1 MARTNSKSS
10 LLMTS
15 FFVVQA
21 NTDSREKTMRSDLA
35 VNTGQIEIFWHLS
48 HLEPQAYFLIHRGH
62 WISFQSALLIQILPA
77 SNLELHSRIY
87 NSFSHA
93 SKPTHVTGG
102 LPFNCSWST
111 GGCWR
116 IWLQG
121 VQLFFHCS
129 LMVSYEGLADEYL
142 WVPHSKCCF
151 KPEKVQ
157 NILIHP
163 VSVHGKTAA
172 DERCHCWFCKRCIN
186 LLCSCLIL
194 ACLML
199 IVNLPFSYCWSCKVR
214 ECNNISEFQWERA
227 HACQFFFW

>member
-10 LLMTS
+10 SLMTS

-48 HLEPQAYFLIHRGH
+48 HLEPHAYFVLHRGH

-111 GGCWR
+111 GRCWR
-116 IWLQG
+116 NWLQG
-121 VQLFFHCS
+121 V
-129 LMVSYEGLADEYL
+129 
-142 WVPHSKCCF
+142 W
-151 KPEKVQ
+151 
-157 NILIHP
+157 
-163 VSVHGKTAA
+163 
-172 DERCHCWFCKRCIN
+172 W
-186 LLCSCLIL
+186 
-194 ACLML
+194 CLMKVL
-199 IVNLPFSYCWSCKVR
+199 LTNTYGFHIVNVVLNQRKCKIFWYIQFLCIEKQQQMKEVFLLVLQTLYQFALQLLDFGMPDVD
-214 ECNNISEFQWERA
+214 SESSLLLLLELQS
-227 HACQFFFW
+227 QGV